1 MRFDG
6 KKIFVTGA
14 AAGIGLATA
23 DLFRAEGATVH
34 GVDVAEGEGV
44 HRCDVS
50 DPASVTAAVDAAVA
64 EMGGIDVLANVAG
77 VNVFSKLEH
86 MTLEVWNRH
95 LAVNLTG
102 PMLVTQACLP
112 HLRESRGNVVTV
124 ASISGIQGQPYNS
137 SYCASKGGL
146 RLFMKALAVELAVDG
161 IRVNCVD
168 PGGVDTAMSDN
179 ALERCRGRH
188 RLRALR
194 PDGGRAARR
203 DDAGGQDR
211 RGPRLPRV
219 RRVQQHHRRR
229 ARRRQRH
236 ALVAGSLIT
245 GGHPTRPHRAG
256 APHQHQHQHRRGTAW
271 AAPRTSRPSSS

>member
-95 LAVNLTG
+95 LSVNLTG

-112 HLRESRGNVVTV
+112 HLRASKGNVVTV

-168 PGGVDTAMSDN
+168 PGGVDTAMSTKALDN
-179 ALERCRGRH
+179 LQGDIDYGHFPKMMGVLPGGMMPAVKIAEALAF
-188 RLRALR
+188 LAS
-194 PDGGRAARR
+194 
-203 DDAGGQDR
+203 DASSNTTG
-211 RGPRLPRV
+211 
-219 RRVQQHHRRR
+219 
-229 ARRRQRH
+229 AE
-236 ALVAGSLIT
+236 LVVDN
-245 GGHPTRPHRAG
+245 
-256 APHQHQHQHRRGTAW
+256 GTLW
-271 AAPRTSRPSSS
+271 